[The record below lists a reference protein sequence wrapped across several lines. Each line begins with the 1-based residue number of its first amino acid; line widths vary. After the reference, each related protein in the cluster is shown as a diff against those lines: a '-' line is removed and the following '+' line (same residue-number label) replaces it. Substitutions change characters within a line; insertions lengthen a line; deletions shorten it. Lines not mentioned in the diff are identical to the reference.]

1 CYLRRFFKAKKLI
14 E

>member
-1 CYLRRFFKAKKLI
+1 YLRRFFKAKKLI